1 MLRQVGRLL
10 QLSALVVLPAAMVLQ
25 LTNTLGR
32 QLYVSEMVIMLVFG
46 MAAFSLGRIIEGY
59 ATRSGS

>member
-1 MLRQVGRLL
+1 MLRQTGRLL
-10 QLSALVVLPAAMVLQ
+10 QILALVILPVSMVLQ

-46 MAAFSLGRIIEGY
+46 VAAFGLGRMIEGY
-59 ATRSGS
+59 AAR